1 MSKKTL
7 KALKKNRK
15 KYNEGGIPTPVAPT
29 PVAPTGVPEDTSLLQ
44 PQIQET
50 PESAA
55 GAAQK
60 TMPMQSTGHGGLGST
75 YRPEGYEGEGYIPPP
90 PTYGIPPSAS
100 QEEIDAYNENQAAQE
115 ARFADKRYITGP
127 LAAGSTVQHVEDQ
140 IAYAMRQEDSAQRV
154 AAIEESLENFP
165 ELHNEYYGLNP
176 GARGYIDPTP
186 ASEPTVTAAPEWTGA
201 SVDDITQAAR
211 MAEVGIPPSEGDL
224 AKFDYNGDGDITY
237 QDAFDYANGD
247 APGLLA
253 GTAPPVVEEPVAP
266 EAPEVYDGSTT
277 MPEGATV
284 SDFEKRIEFLSEGPG
299 GSSASSAFANSIKNS
314 NPELYYATFPE
325 EREVEE
331 VEEIKSF
338 DPNNPPDIHS
348 MADPEIVRDYYDY
361 LVSTRSR
368 GSSSVRN
375 EIINHPFLFN
385 AVFPEEQPL
394 PVPTQPIRQ
403 SEPETE
409 ETVFKDESET
419 SVEPYDRTQP
429 LTGEESSDEI
439 RQREEYLGRLSR
451 SDQFYNELYA
461 VNSLALENMYPDE
474 FDRIYSER
482 QALEQ
487 PEEQVIE
494 GSTAPDLATASVEEI
509 EARRQYLEEFGAQ
522 RDLSMFEVSL
532 RAYPE
537 KYNEVYF
544 DRQPLPVPEQEVEEE
559 EPEEILGQLTF
570 ERGDAKPSLD
580 AHGDYL
586 TNLDTVMPLFEADMQ
601 SWEIA
606 QGLRTSYTPQQY
618 EMGDDMPD
626 VNTYRN
632 DPNGIEKFKADMAEW
647 NAANQ
652 KGPKQFYWERGDDQP
667 VPGAYEN
674 AQDFLT
680 AKYYYQKA
688 GNTFVEAPVVRGPYA
703 DVANPNNIDMQAQI
717 DSINQTGLGAI
728 MPTSTPFTEADFNPE
743 AKGKFSFTLSDSPP
757 IPLQYPNAQE
767 YQKAVN
773 TFNSVQALNVP
784 TETRKTLAT
793 QVQGMLSMTGFG
805 DSNFYWTYAKTN
817 LFGRMPDM
825 LTANLPMEFKWGDD
839 EPTLETYYIGTP
851 EKFEQAWTNWK
862 AAQDAG
868 ETEEAKAERLAKE
881 EERKRLAEEQ
891 KERERLEAEEAARIA
906 AEAYVYEPDVA
917 DMGVQ
922 LDDNGLIDLSQE
934 TTNSEEWRS
943 VYFNRKNYNAELEGV
958 LNNDYEVGDPP
969 PNASDFVNENYF
981 VANAIRWNAVQKA
994 ALDFGPDVVI
1004 ANSMDEV
1011 IKNEYGNIVADET
1024 LGTAENPLPPLSSLS
1039 PTPEWAHGAIKFDGT
1054 KNPLTRLYYYTD
1066 YASFAENQAVYN
1078 EGEVER
1084 FEAEESARIAEE
1096 ARLAEETRKAEEEA
1110 ERKRVEEEEAKRQ
1123 EEIRLA
1129 DEQRKKEEAEAEAQ
1143 RLADIAAE
1151 EKRKQEEAEAAAAE
1165 EKRKADEAA
1174 AEAQRLADLAAEE
1187 KRKEEEAAAE
1197 AQRLADIA
1205 AEEQR
1210 LADIAA
1216 EEQRIADEKE
1226 AQRLADEAAAAAA
1239 TKKAEEEE
1247 AAAEAQRLAD
1257 IAAEEQR
1264 LAEIAAEEQRKADE
1278 AAAEAKRLA
1287 DIAAEEQRKAE
1298 EAEAKRLAD
1307 IAAAEEKERQRQAE
1321 QAALE
1326 AEAKKAEEEAEAERL
1341 EQERL
1346 AAEEALL
1353 ADAEAE
1359 RQADL
1364 IVGLPKVGEAYPNGL
1379 TVLDAGGDGSLP
1391 VSFVEGHDINTID
1404 WAEYANRGYDGEVIL
1419 SNWTRAGNSLA
1430 ISTTGGM
1437 NLGGSSTY
1445 VSKYFPQ
1452 YSAPVPEVTR
1462 DSTPDYSY
1470 IDAITPAPLEAGA
1483 TGNDKYID
1491 FAQNEM
1497 LPYLE
1502 AAYAQ
1507 RDEYV
1512 NGSNFT
1518 EPPTPPV
1525 NPGPAIMDPA
1535 FVEPEDYIRQDF
1547 YYHRFMSQSRGAAIK
1562 IYNHANA
1569 LYTIA
1574 RAAYDADQQ
1583 VTPEPPSTEFVMP
1596 TFTAADAGNPP
1607 LLMDYP
1613 EDKRLEVYAAWKLA
1627 TGFEEPIAESEETET
1642 ETEPVTTDASG
1653 RPLVEFYNYEGSEG
1667 QMPTAENYEPT
1678 ADTPMPTA
1686 GLFLNSPLSY
1696 LQNFDAYMT
1705 KWQDRPQPEPEQEVE
1720 APEAQPWQVAEY
1732 TKGSDMPNPNDF
1744 RNPNYPANSFTLS
1757 INAWVSAQDIQLG
1770 DPKPVKKAGMIDQQ
1784 YAPLLG
1790 AWYAAGNTDDPEPVM
1805 SPPTP
1810 DPTQPSDSI
1819 LDQQQPEQEEETEQ
1833 SSDSILDQQEEEE
1846 ATGEDTGLEE
1856 ADLPEQSAEE
1866 TSAEEAETDEDELTE
1881 EDIPEEEILVN
1892 VTSTPERDYS
1902 FLLKPER
1909 NDYFKFDVGGKQ
1921 YLQRKAE
1928 ATRLY
1933 NQDVALYNAQV
1944 ENLDKVYDKYLPI
1957 IEGTDTR
1964 IPTPPKRVY
1973 EPTPLQDGAS
1983 ESSLRTYQTELAR
1996 FKTYEVASELYSLA
2010 LPIAQNT
2017 TEADNMARETTTRL
2031 PGASVNTYNSSN
2043 APVGIELTTPTTPTI
2058 TQSADSIDTTVA
2070 SGTITEG
2077 DSVQTLDQAGTA
2089 SAPTITQGNLGT
2101 TAQQGAPTSV
2111 AGPDTD
2117 VTGSSYT
2124 ASTVGEDVVTGTAA
2138 TDVTGVTQAT
2148 ATAPT
2153 ATGATAATVDQA
2165 DITAAQATAA
2175 TGTLSE
2181 NSLAI
2186 AATSWGKAKTTP
2198 EYVALEAASETA
2210 KAEMEDDPLYK
2221 ASQMVIPIAIENGA
2235 SEGHIQG
2242 LYSSLYRVP
2251 SYQKYRL
2258 AEKERL
2264 DYLEGAGTQ
2273 RIAEV
2278 EGPQIADTYSASTLS
2293 TEDLDELLK
2302 IAGERGVNLE
2312 DLPAYDTAKQ
2322 RTAQSAAAA
2331 QGTAAQLAGEEAP
2344 TATAATAE
2352 TGTATGVSA
2361 LTTDIED
2368 VPAYA
2373 KAATR
2378 TAQTADAATG
2388 EATVI
2393 SDADVATDLEG
2404 REAITG
2410 TAPQG
2415 SAAEIGGVPTYE
2427 AAQMQATTSE
2437 DRTLNASEM
2446 LEVVADMPEATA
2458 AAIAQDP
2465 ATVEAQLDTDPDPE
2479 VSAKI
2484 AALPKEALV
2493 SSQME
2498 VLLAGI
2504 EDGNIPTWARPTVD
2518 ALEGIMA
2525 RRGLSASTVG
2535 RDALFNAIIQSALP
2549 IAQGNA
2555 TALQNR
2561 ANLNL
2566 QNEQNAEIAAANN
2579 VMQVRIQNLANRQLA
2594 ASETARMAQEI
2605 AVKQSTFDQ
2614 QAAVISSEQQ
2624 QQTALINT
2632 QNAQSKAAAD
2642 AQMQQ
2647 QAALA
2652 EFSENSRR
2660 DYENLKALNDASANN
2675 LNAEQSLRLKKYDA
2689 ELATIIRQ
2697 AELDQDI
2704 EKANLNAS
2712 LSVEL
2717 QNLTQQND
2725 AAKDT
2730 MTAENQERLVNL
2742 QTLVDLR
2749 KTNATLA
2756 QQMDMANLTNE
2767 QQIEL
2772 AVLQD
2777 KAATDSANFTA
2788 DNQFRLTELN
2798 NKVARNIRQAELDQ
2812 RIAEINLDAALKLEL
2827 TELTELNATNRANM
2841 TAENQV
2847 RLANLNALIDF
2858 KKTNATFTQ
2867 QMELAN
2873 LSNEQQITIA
2883 NLTEKAA
2890 ADAANF
2896 TEANRFELQKLTTA
2910 AQLLSTNEQLRLNA
2924 DMARLSTEERVALA
2938 NLTYTNQF
2946 DSAKMTAENTAELQR
2961 YEKQIAVAQ
2970 GNAQLAQQMG
2980 LAELSNSQQAAMFN
2994 AQVNANLDMKQFDFD
3009 QQIALANSTFMQ
3021 SMTIKEFDA
3030 EQQVAIQ
3037 NATMFA
3043 NMSMAGADQATKLA
3057 ITNAQNFLQMDLS
3070 NLANKQQISVLNAQ
3084 MAQQAMLS
3092 DVAAENAA
3100 AQFNAANQ
3108 QQADQYMASLGV
3120 QIEQYNV
3127 SAMSARNQ
3135 FNAAERNRQ
3144 AAINAGNF
3152 QQAQTIMAQMEAD
3165 LLKFN
3170 EQQDLARDQW
3180 NAANAQ
3186 AVEQSNIQWRRQ
3198 ANTANTAAQN
3208 AANQQNAQ
3216 IAFNL
3221 TSQEQTQLWQQL
3233 RDEAAYLRQAYE
3245 NQEQRNAQLYA
3256 TAISNEKLA
3265 TSTSKLQ
3272 DILNISV

>member
-1 MSKKTL
+1 MPELLTQSLKT
-7 KALKKNRK
+7 NF
-15 KYNEGGIPTPVAPT
+15 KYGDQEPV
-29 PVAPTGVPEDTSLLQ
+29 
-44 PQIQET
+44 I
-50 PESAA
+50 
-55 GAAQK
+55 
-60 TMPMQSTGHGGLGST
+60 ST
-75 YRPEGYEGEGYIPPP
+75 YFTG
-90 PTYGIPPSAS
+90 S
-100 QEEIDAYNENQAAQE
+100 
-115 ARFADKRYITGP
+115 ADKF
-127 LAAGSTVQHVEDQ
+127 
-140 IAYAMRQEDSAQRV
+140 
-154 AAIEESLENFP
+154 EE
-165 ELHNEYYGLNP
+165 
-176 GARGYIDPTP
+176 
-186 ASEPTVTAAPEWTGA
+186 
-201 SVDDITQAAR
+201 
-211 MAEVGIPPSEGDL
+211 
-224 AKFDYNGDGDITY
+224 
-237 QDAFDYANGD
+237 
-247 APGLLA
+247 
-253 GTAPPVVEEPVAP
+253 
-266 EAPEVYDGSTT
+266 
-277 MPEGATV
+277 
-284 SDFEKRIEFLSEGPG
+284 
-299 GSSASSAFANSIKNS
+299 
-314 NPELYYATFPE
+314 
-325 EREVEE
+325 
-331 VEEIKSF
+331 
-338 DPNNPPDIHS
+338 
-348 MADPEIVRDYYDY
+348 
-361 LVSTRSR
+361 
-368 GSSSVRN
+368 
-375 EIINHPFLFN
+375 
-385 AVFPEEQPL
+385 
-394 PVPTQPIRQ
+394 
-403 SEPETE
+403 
-409 ETVFKDESET
+409 
-419 SVEPYDRTQP
+419 
-429 LTGEESSDEI
+429 
-439 RQREEYLGRLSR
+439 
-451 SDQFYNELYA
+451 
-461 VNSLALENMYPDE
+461 
-474 FDRIYSER
+474 
-482 QALEQ
+482 
-487 PEEQVIE
+487 
-494 GSTAPDLATASVEEI
+494 
-509 EARRQYLEEFGAQ
+509 
-522 RDLSMFEVSL
+522 
-532 RAYPE
+532 
-537 KYNEVYF
+537 
-544 DRQPLPVPEQEVEEE
+544 
-559 EPEEILGQLTF
+559 
-570 ERGDAKPSLD
+570 
-580 AHGDYL
+580 
-586 TNLDTVMPLFEADMQ
+586 
-601 SWEIA
+601 
-606 QGLRTSYTPQQY
+606 
-618 EMGDDMPD
+618 
-626 VNTYRN
+626 
-632 DPNGIEKFKADMAEW
+632 
-647 NAANQ
+647 
-652 KGPKQFYWERGDDQP
+652 
-667 VPGAYEN
+667 
-674 AQDFLT
+674 
-680 AKYYYQKA
+680 
-688 GNTFVEAPVVRGPYA
+688 
-703 DVANPNNIDMQAQI
+703 
-717 DSINQTGLGAI
+717 
-728 MPTSTPFTEADFNPE
+728 
-743 AKGKFSFTLSDSPP
+743 
-757 IPLQYPNAQE
+757 
-767 YQKAVN
+767 
-773 TFNSVQALNVP
+773 
-784 TETRKTLAT
+784 
-793 QVQGMLSMTGFG
+793 
-805 DSNFYWTYAKTN
+805 
-817 LFGRMPDM
+817 
-825 LTANLPMEFKWGDD
+825 
-839 EPTLETYYIGTP
+839 
-851 EKFEQAWTNWK
+851 AWTNWK

-868 ETEEAKAERLAKE
+868 ESEKQRQEREAREAEA
-881 EERKRLAEEQ
+881 AA
-891 KERERLEAEEAARIA
+891 ERERQEELKRIRDEEAAAIA
-906 AEAYVYEPDVA
+906 AQTYVYEPEIA
-917 DMGVQ
+917 DMGAW
-922 LDDNGLIDLSQE
+922 LDTEGLIDLSRE
-934 TTNSEEWRS
+934 TVNSEDWRNRF
-943 VYFNRKNYNAELEGV
+943 FNPKNYNKELETV
-958 LNNDYEVGDPP
+958 LNYYEVNDAP
-969 PNASDFVNENYF
+969 PNASDFQSENYF
-981 VANAIRWNAVQKA
+981 IANAVRWNAVQKA
-994 ALDFGPDVVI
+994 GKAFGSDVVI
-1004 ANSMDEV
+1004 ARDSSEV
-1011 IKNEYGNIVADET
+1011 VKNEYGNIVIDET
-1024 LGTAENPLPPLSSLS
+1024 LGTAENPLPPLEGIS
-1039 PTPEWAHGAIKFDGT
+1039 PIPGYMHGDIVFDGQD
-1054 KNPLTRLYYYTD
+1054 PLVRLRHYD
-1066 YASFAENQAVYN
+1066 DFSLWAEHQALYN

-1084 FEAEESARIAEE
+1084 FEQQEAARIALEE
-1096 ARLAEETRKAEEEA
+1096 QRAQREAERKAEEERLA
-1110 ERKRVEEEEAKRQ
+1110 EAARVAEEQRKERERLEQ
-1123 EEIRLA
+1123 IRLA
-1129 DEQRKKEEAEAEAQ
+1129 EEQRKKEEAEAEAQ

-1151 EKRKQEEAEAAAAE
+1151 EKRKQEEAEAEAQRLADIAAE
-1165 EKRKADEAA
+1165 EKRKKEEAEAAAAEEQRKAEEAA
-1174 AEAQRLADLAAEE
+1174 AEAQRLADIAAEE
-1187 KRKEEEAAAE
+1187 QRLADIAAEEQRVADEKEAQRLADEAAEAAAAKKAEEEEAAAE

-1216 EEQRIADEKE
+1216 EEQR
-1226 AQRLADEAAAAAA
+1226 
-1239 TKKAEEEE
+1239 KAEE
-1247 AAAEAQRLAD
+1247 AAT
-1257 IAAEEQR
+1257 
-1264 LAEIAAEEQRKADE
+1264 
-1278 AAAEAKRLA
+1278 EAKRLA
-1287 DIAAEEQRKAE
+1287 DIAAEEQRVAE

-1321 QAALE
+1321 QAELE
-1326 AEAKKAEEEAEAERL
+1326 AAAKKAEEEEAERQRQAEL
-1341 EQERL
+1341 EQQRL
-1346 AAEEALL
+1346 EAEEALL
-1353 ADAEAE
+1353 ADAEAQ

-1364 IVGLPKVGEAYPNGL
+1364 LAGLPQVGEAYPNGL

-1419 SNWTRAGNSLA
+1419 GNWIRAGNSLA
-1430 ISTTGGM
+1430 ISLTGGM
-1437 NLGGSSTY
+1437 NFGGSAPY
-1445 VSKYFPQ
+1445 VAKYHPQ
-1452 YSAPVPEVTR
+1452 YGAPVPEVTR

-1497 LPYLE
+1497 RPYLE
-1502 AAYAQ
+1502 AAYEQ
-1507 RDEYV
+1507 RDKYV

-1535 FVEPEDYIRQDF
+1535 FVDPEDYIRQDF
-1547 YYHRFMSQSRGAAIK
+1547 YHHRFLSQSRGAAIK

-1574 RAAYDADQQ
+1574 RAAYDADRQ
-1583 VTPEPPSTEFVMP
+1583 VTPDPEPVEFVMP
-1596 TFTAADAGNPP
+1596 TFTAEDAGNPP
-1607 LLMDYP
+1607 ILMDYP
-1613 EDKRLEVYAAWKLA
+1613 EDKRLEVYAEWKRA
-1627 TGFEEPIAESEETET
+1627 TGFEEQQEEEEESILADPEAPEQAPETPEA
-1642 ETEPVTTDASG
+1642 PVTTDASG
-1653 RPLVEFYNYEGSEG
+1653 RPLEEFYNYESSEG

-1686 GLFLNSPLSY
+1686 SLFVNSPLSY

-1705 KWQDRPQPEPEQEVE
+1705 KWQNRPQPEPTPEPEQPQVF
-1720 APEAQPWQVAEY
+1720 QVAEY
-1732 TKGSDMPNPNDF
+1732 TKGSDMPNPNNF
-1744 RNPNYPANSFTLS
+1744 RDPNYPSNAFTLS

-1770 DPKPVKKAGMIDQQ
+1770 DPKPVKKTGMIDQQ
-1784 YAPLLG
+1784 YAPLLS
-1790 AWYAAGNTDDPEPVM
+1790 AWYAAGNTDEPVM
-1805 SPPTP
+1805 SPTTP
-1810 DPTQPSDSI
+1810 DPT
-1819 LDQQQPEQEEETEQ
+1819 
-1833 SSDSILDQQEEEE
+1833 DSILDQQEEEAEQPSDSLLDQQEEE

-1856 ADLPEQSAEE
+1856 ADLPEQPATETPAEE
-1866 TSAEEAETDEDELTE
+1866 SAADEAELTE
-1881 EDIPEEEILVN
+1881 EDIPEENILVN

-1902 FLLKPER
+1902 FLIKPSR
-1909 NDYFKFDVGGKQ
+1909 DNYNIDSGGAVNRVTNT
-1921 YLQRKAE
+1921 LR
-1928 ATRLY
+1928 Y

-1957 IEGTDTR
+1957 IEGKDTR

-1983 ESSLRTYQTELAR
+1983 EESLRTYQTELAR
-1996 FKTYEVASELYSLA
+1996 FKTYEIASELYSLA

-2017 TEADNMARETTTRL
+2017 TEADTMARETTTRE
-2031 PGASVNTYNSSN
+2031 PGATVSTYNSSA
-2043 APVGIELTTPTTPTI
+2043 APVGIALTTPTTPTI

-2077 DSVQTLDQAGTA
+2077 DSVQTLDQAGTT

-2101 TAQQGAPTSV
+2101 TSQQGAPTSV

-2124 ASTVGEDVVTGTAA
+2124 ASTVGEDTVTGTAA
-2138 TDVTGVTQAT
+2138 TDVTQIAEAT

-2153 ATGATAATVDQA
+2153 ATGATAATVNQA

-2186 AATSWGKAKTTP
+2186 AATSYGKAKQTP
-2198 EYVALEAASETA
+2198 EYVALEAAAEAA
-2210 KAEMEDDPLYK
+2210 KAAMEEDPLYK
-2221 ASQMVIPIAIENGA
+2221 ASKMVIPLAIENGA
-2235 SEGHIQG
+2235 SEGHIKG
-2242 LYSSLYRVP
+2242 LYDSLNRVP
-2251 SYQKYRL
+2251 SYLEYAQAEQARLKY
-2258 AEKERL
+2258 L
-2264 DYLEGAGTQ
+2264 DLAGTQ

-2278 EGPQIADTYSASTLS
+2278 EGPDVATAYSATTLN
-2293 TEDLDELLK
+2293 TEDLAEL
-2302 IAGERGVNLE
+2302 IAIAEERGVNIE
-2312 DLPAYDTAKQ
+2312 NLPEFDTAKQ
-2322 RTAQSAAAA
+2322 RIAQSAAAA

-2446 LEVVADMPEATA
+2446 LEVVADIPEATA

-2465 ATVEAQLDTDPDPE
+2465 AVVEAQLDTDPDPE

-2504 EDGNIPTWARPTVD
+2504 EDGNIPAWARPTVD
-2518 ALEGIMA
+2518 ALEGVMA

-2579 VMQVRIQNLANRQLA
+2579 VMQVRLGNLANRQLA

-2624 QQTALINT
+2624 QQTALVNT

-2660 DYENLKALNDASANN
+2660 DYENLKALNDASVNN
-2675 LNAEQSLRLKKYDA
+2675 LNAEQSMRLKKYDA

-2730 MTAENQERLVNL
+2730 MTVENQERLVNL

-2767 QQIEL
+2767 QQVEL

-2777 KAATDSANFTA
+2777 KAATDAANFTA

-2812 RIAEINLDAALKLEL
+2812 RIAEINLDASLKLEL

-2867 QMELAN
+2867 QMEMAN

-2970 GNAQLAQQMG
+2970 SNAQLAQQMG

-3009 QQIALANSTFMQ
+3009 QQVALANSAFMQ

-3070 NLANKQQISVLNAQ
+3070 NLANKQQVAVLNAQ
-3084 MAQQAMLS
+3084 MAQQSMIS

-3100 AQFNAANQ
+3100 SQFNAANQ
-3108 QQADQYMASLGV
+3108 QQANQYMASLGV